1 MDTTKKAIHFA
12 KTIFASSGYDGVSM
26 RKIAAKMNI
35 VPSVLY
41 YHFKD
46 KNELLRV
53 MFDSTNTEL
62 GIKRSK
68 LPQKNTFL
76 DLLKQR
82 IEFQID
88 NAEDIVAV
96 LRYFLQFRTTFPKNE
111 YGFVPVKAYLHI
123 QEVLEYGEK
132 CGELRVKNIQKEAK
146 IITHAINGF
155 LLEYYPKTPTGKEK
169 TNLVND
175 IADFIF
181 RAVSKNP
188 DEMVKGKI

>member
-1 MDTTKKAIHFA
+1 MNTHSKALNIAKK
-12 KTIFASSGYDGVSM
+12 IFASSGYDGVSM
-26 RKIAAKMNI
+26 RRIAAKMNI

-53 MFDSTNTEL
+53 MFDSINTDL
-62 GIKRSK
+62 GIRRNK
-68 LPQKNTFL
+68 LPPQNTFL
-76 DLLKQR
+76 DMLKQR

-88 NAEDIVAV
+88 NAEEIVTV
-96 LRYFLQFRTTFPKNE
+96 LRYFLHFRTTFPQNE

-123 QEVLEYGEK
+123 QEVLEFGEK
-132 CGELRVKNIQKEAK
+132 RGELGVKNIQKEAK

-169 TNLVND
+169 KVLVND
-175 IADFIF
+175 IADFIY
-181 RAVSKNP
+181 RAVSKVPN
-188 DEMVKGKI
+188 EGVKKKI